1 MKKIILLIF
10 LILASFISLNTSAAS
25 WRFIWQ
31 NTVIDIPLG
40 ESIEKYKY
48 LPKAILYKNGVALTD
63 ASINYLRDGDWLYY
77 LSDVNTRKVGTYYV
91 WYKAFENDKYKPG
104 TCNDYKCKIEF
115 NVIDNIAPEITILNN
130 NLSIRAQSNYNLLD
144 NVVAKDNYYDE
155 LEYKINSNINYEIP
169 GDYLVDI
176 YVTDGS
182 KNVSHKSFNV
192 NIFDNSIP
200 QITKIKSE
208 PLKFIIGEVIDLSS
222 YFSAYDDV
230 DKDITN
236 KIIYPNILSDE
247 VGINTYTIK
256 VADSALNEA
265 SLDIEVEIY
274 DPYIPEISLFNESI
288 ILDYET
294 NFKAYDFKKYV
305 KEIKDNET
313 VDYSKLIIET
323 NLENKVGEYYVDFK
337 YNDGTH
343 EVLKTLNV
351 NLVSFDKPTIDT
363 KTISILEGEYV
374 DLASYIEVYDASDS
388 NIASSL
394 IIYDNDVNYYKAGVY
409 KAEAYAIN
417 SSGISTTQNIEVKV
431 LNNKDYNKMLGN
443 DVSFEMKDIIYISI
457 MFGMMILFAAIF
469 IFVIFILKRK
479 KKI

>member
-1 MKKIILLIF
+1 MF
-10 LILASFISLNTSAAS
+10 FILASLASVNVSASS
-25 WRFIWQ
+25 WRFSWD

-40 ESIEKYKY
+40 ESIERYKY
-48 LPKAILYKNGVALTD
+48 MPKATLYKNGVALTD
-63 ASINYLRDGDWLYY
+63 ATINYLRDGDWLYY

-104 TCNDYKCKIEF
+104 TCKDYKCKIEF
-115 NVIDNIAPEITILNN
+115 NVIDSTAPEITILNN
-130 NLSIRAQSNYNLLD
+130 NLSIRAKSNYNLLD
-144 NVVAKDNYYDE
+144 NVVAKDNYYDD
-155 LEYKINSNINYEIP
+155 LEYKINSNINFDIP
-169 GDYLVDI
+169 GDYIVDI

-208 PLKFIIGEVIDLSS
+208 PLKFIIGDVIDLSS

-236 KIIYPNILSDE
+236 KIIYPSISSDE
-247 VGINTYTIK
+247 VGIKTYTLR
-256 VADSALNEA
+256 VSDSALNEA
-265 SLDIEVEIY
+265 TLDIEVEIY
-274 DPYIPEISLFNESI
+274 DPYIPEINLYNESI

-313 VDYSKLIIET
+313 VDYSKLKIEA
-323 NLENKVGEYYVDFK
+323 NLENKVGEYLVDFI
-337 YNDGTH
+337 YSDGTH
-343 EVLKTLNV
+343 EVVKSLNV

-374 DLASYIEVYDASDS
+374 DLSNYVEVYDESDS

-394 IIYDNDVNYYKAGVY
+394 VIYDNDVNYYKAGVY
-409 KAEAYAIN
+409 MIEAYAIN

-431 LNNKDYNKMLGN
+431 LNNKDYNRMLGN
-443 DVSFEMKDIIYISI
+443 SSMLETKDIIYLSI
-457 MFGMMILFAAIF
+457 MLGMMILFAGIF
-469 IFVIFILKRK
+469 IIAVFILKRK

>member
-1 MKKIILLIF
+1 MKKIIILLF
-10 LILASFISLNTSAAS
+10 LILISFVSVDVSAAS
-25 WRFIWQ
+25 WRFIWD

-48 LPKAILYKNGVALTD
+48 LPKATLYKNGIALTD

-77 LSDVNTRKVGTYYV
+77 LSDVNTKKVGTYYV

-115 NVIDNIAPEITILNN
+115 DVIDSIAPEITILND
-130 NLSIRAQSNYNLLD
+130 NLSIRAKSNYNLLD
-144 NVVAKDNYYDE
+144 NVVAKDNYYSE
-155 LEYKINSNINYEIP
+155 LDYKINSNINYDIP
-169 GDYLVDI
+169 GDYIVDV

-192 NIFDNSIP
+192 NVFDNSIP

-208 PLKFIIGEVIDLSS
+208 PLKFVVGEAIDLSS

-230 DKDITN
+230 DKDISN

-247 VGINTYTIK
+247 VGVTTYTLK
-256 VADSALNEA
+256 VYDSALNEA
-265 SLDIEVEIY
+265 NLDIEVEIY
-274 DPYIPEISLFNESI
+274 DPYIPEIILFNESI

-294 NFKAYDFKKYV
+294 NFNNLDFKKYI
-305 KEIKDNET
+305 KEISDNET
-313 VDYSKLIIET
+313 VDYNKLRIET
-323 NLENKVGEYYVDFK
+323 DLENEVGSYIVNYK
-337 YNDGTH
+337 YSDGSH

-374 DLASYIEVYDASDS
+374 DLADYIEVYDKSDS
-388 NIASSL
+388 NIESS
-394 IIYDNDVNYYKAGVY
+394 IVVYDNDVNYYKAGVY
-409 KAEAYAIN
+409 KAEVYAIN

-431 LNNKDYNKMLGN
+431 LNNKDYNKANGGSN
-443 DVSFEMKDIIYISI
+443 FFEIKDIIYI
-457 MFGMMILFAAIF
+457 GILIILIGGFALFF
-469 IFVIFILKRK
+469 IILKKK